1 MKIRK
6 AVKFNGTDLN
16 QIFSLPC
23 VESIEKGEKG
33 TPYVRIYPS
42 ATNGRLTATNG
53 RLTATTG
60 DVLVEFDNDM
70 WQVFGQA
77 AYDRLGS
84 TL

>member
-6 AVKFNGTDLN
+6 AVKFNGTDLDY
-16 QIFSLPC
+16 IFRLPC

-42 ATNGRLTATNG
+42 ATIGRLTATM
-53 RLTATTG
+53 G

-77 AYDRLGS
+77 AYDRLNG
-84 TL
+84 TIKRVQI

>member
-6 AVKFNGTDLN
+6 AVKFNGTDLIY
-16 QIFSLPC
+16 IFSLPC
-23 VESIEKGEKG
+23 VQSIEKGEKG
-33 TPYVRIYPS
+33 TPYVHIYPS
-42 ATNGRLTATNG
+42 ATQGRLTATI
-53 RLTATTG
+53 G
-60 DVLVEFDNDM
+60 DVLVEFDNGM

>member
-1 MKIRK
+1 M
-6 AVKFNGTDLN
+6 KFNGNDLN
-16 QIFSLPC
+16 YIFGLPC
-23 VESIEKGEKG
+23 VQSIEKGEKG

-42 ATNGRLTATNG
+42 VCQWSLKGRLTATI
-53 RLTATTG
+53 G

-70 WQVFGQA
+70 RQVFGQA